1 MMRVIVNQQVLEL
14 APESKV
20 SDLLTVLDAKPPYAV
35 AVNLQFVPK
44 SQHAEYVLHDNDSIE
59 IISPVTGG

>member
-1 MMRVIVNQQVLEL
+1 MRVIVNQNPHEL
-14 APESKV
+14 APSSKV
-20 SDLLTVLDAKPPYAV
+20 SDLLALLNAKPPYAV

-44 SQHAEYVLHDNDSIE
+44 SQHGEYVLHENDAVE

>member
-1 MMRVIVNQQVLEL
+1 MMRVIVNQQVREL
-14 APESKV
+14 APASKV

-44 SQHAEYVLHDNDSIE
+44 SHHAEYVLQDNDSVE

>member
-1 MMRVIVNQQVLEL
+1 MRVIVNQNPHEL
-14 APESKV
+14 APSSKV
-20 SDLLTVLDAKPPYAV
+20 SDLLALLDAKPPYAV

-44 SQHAEYVLHDNDSIE
+44 SKHSDFVLQENDAVE

>member
-1 MMRVIVNQQVLEL
+1 MMRVLVNQQLREL
-14 APESKV
+14 APASKI
-20 SDLLTVLDAKPPYAV
+20 SDLLTAIDAKPPYAV

-44 SQHAEYVLHDNDSIE
+44 AQHADYVLQDNDSIE

>member
-1 MMRVIVNQQVLEL
+1 MMRVIVNQQVREP
-14 APESKV
+14 APASKV

-44 SQHAEYVLHDNDSIE
+44 SPHAEYVLQDNDSVE

>member
-1 MMRVIVNQQVLEL
+1 MRVIVNQNPHEL
-14 APESKV
+14 APSSKV
-20 SDLLTVLDAKPPYAV
+20 SDLLALLDAKPPYAV

-44 SQHAEYVLHDNDSIE
+44 SQHGEYVLRENDAVE